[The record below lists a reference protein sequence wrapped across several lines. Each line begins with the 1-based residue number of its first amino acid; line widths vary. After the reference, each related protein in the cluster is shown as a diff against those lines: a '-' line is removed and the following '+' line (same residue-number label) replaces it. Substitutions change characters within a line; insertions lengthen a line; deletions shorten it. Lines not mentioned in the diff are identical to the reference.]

1 MRDGNERQGDKKT
14 EEEEE
19 DTEIVFETMFQ
30 LPLNGCESTLPLP
43 LNVRF
48 PGIIFKQMKV
58 EKRYRVWFV
67 VHVGFKELIVV
78 KWK

>member
-1 MRDGNERQGDKKT
+1 MRDGNARQGDKKT

-43 LNVRF
+43 LNVIF